1 MANKLRDGNSPEN
14 VGSRRRLP
22 AVSAGGRGGGR
33 GGCCGSY
40 WFLLTSGTLLT
51 LVLLAAIAIYLWCEV
66 EWERN
71 AAAVLAAPSGPAT
84 DPDPTYFPLSSTVTV
99 LTIPWLSSFSS
110 TTLHSL
116 NVGAENLDEL
126 LIKQTSPTLTDRSS
140 CLHALLGTSSGN
152 T

>member
-1 MANKLRDGNSPEN
+1 MADKLRDGNSPEN

-84 DPDPTYFPLSSTVTV
+84 SPGPTYFPAPSRLAGQEAVTQPAPSDCPTALFVTIFILSTCGILFVLCTVAV
-99 LTIPWLSSFSS
+99 
-110 TTLHSL
+110 
-116 NVGAENLDEL
+116 
-126 LIKQTSPTLTDRSS
+126 
-140 CLHALLGTSSGN
+140 CHAIGL
-152 T
+152 